1 MEYFQVHPFAY
12 TDAYAKVLAF
22 FFSYPTQEV
31 TLNQL
36 VAKTKI
42 SKSSAQK
49 VVKRLI
55 TEEFLQQKTIGRSW
69 LISCNQQHRYNFS
82 RKIAYFFG
90 LLLDAGLVNSIRKA
104 YPTAKAIILFG
115 SYRKGDAVEKSDIDV
130 AVELGV
136 ETKFQIIDFGIFKR
150 LGYLKDV
157 PLKLHLFS
165 RKRIASTLFAN
176 LANGVVLDG
185 FLEVQP

>member
-1 MEYFQVHPFAY
+1 MEHFQVQPFAY
-12 TDAYAKVLAF
+12 TSAYAKVLAF
-22 FFSYPTQEV
+22 FFSYPTSEV

-49 VVKRLI
+49 IIKQLL
-55 TEEFLQQKTIGRSW
+55 TEEFLLQKIIGRSW
-69 LISCNQQHRYNFS
+69 LISCNQQHPYNFS
-82 RKIAYFFG
+82 RKVAYFFG
-90 LLLDAGLVNSIRKA
+90 LLLDAGLINSIRRA

-115 SYRKGDAVEKSDIDV
+115 SYRKGNQVEKSDIDV

-136 ETKFQIIDFGIFKR
+136 ETKFQIIDFGIFKQ
-150 LGYLKDV
+150 LGYLKWV

-165 RKRIASTLFAN
+165 RKHIASTLFAN
-176 LANGVVLDG
+176 IANGVVLDG
-185 FLEVQP
+185 FLEV